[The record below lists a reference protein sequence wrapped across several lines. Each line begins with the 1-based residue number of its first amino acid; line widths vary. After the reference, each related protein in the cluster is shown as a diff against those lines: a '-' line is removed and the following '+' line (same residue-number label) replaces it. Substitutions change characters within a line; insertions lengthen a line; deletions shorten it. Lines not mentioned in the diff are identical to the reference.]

1 MQVQTWEQL
10 IATEKSKPYFKDLL
24 SRIEA
29 ARAAGVVI
37 YPPEQEVF
45 TAFDLTPF
53 DKLRVVVL
61 GQDPYHGAN
70 QAHGLAFSVNPSI
83 PFPPSLQNIFK
94 ELEVDIPGFQVPFH
108 GDLRPWARQ
117 GVFLLNTVLTVEKG
131 RAHAHADWGWEEF
144 SDEVIAQLNEKRDN
158 LVFLLWGAHAQKKGR
173 FIDKNKHLVLTSP
186 HPSPLSAY
194 RGFFGS
200 AHFSKTNQYLS
211 QHGYEPIDWQL

>member
-1 MQVQTWEQL
+1 MQTWEQL

-37 YPPEQEVF
+37 YPPAQEVF

>member
-1 MQVQTWEQL
+1 MQTWEQL

-53 DKLRVVVL
+53 DKLKVVVL

-70 QAHGLAFSVNPSI
+70 QAHGLAFSVNPGI

>member
-1 MQVQTWEQL
+1 MQTWEQL

-37 YPPEQEVF
+37 YPPAQEVF

-53 DKLRVVVL
+53 DKLKVVVL

-70 QAHGLAFSVNPSI
+70 QAHGLAFSVNPGI

-173 FIDKNKHLVLTSP
+173 FIDKNKHIVLTSP

>member
-1 MQVQTWEQL
+1 MQTWEQL

-37 YPPEQEVF
+37 YPPAQEVF

-53 DKLRVVVL
+53 DKLKVVVL

-70 QAHGLAFSVNPSI
+70 QAHGLAFSVNPNI

>member
-1 MQVQTWEQL
+1 MQTWEQL

-37 YPPEQEVF
+37 YPPAQEVF

-53 DKLRVVVL
+53 DKLKVVVL

-70 QAHGLAFSVNPSI
+70 QAHGLAFSVNPGI

>member
-1 MQVQTWEQL
+1 MQTWEQL

-37 YPPEQEVF
+37 YPPAQEVF

-53 DKLRVVVL
+53 DKLKVVVL

>member
-1 MQVQTWEQL
+1 MQTWEQL

-70 QAHGLAFSVNPSI
+70 QAHGLAFSVNPNI

>member
-1 MQVQTWEQL
+1 
-10 IATEKSKPYFKDLL
+10 
-24 SRIEA
+24 
-29 ARAAGVVI
+29 
-37 YPPEQEVF
+37 
-45 TAFDLTPF
+45 
-53 DKLRVVVL
+53 
-61 GQDPYHGAN
+61 
-70 QAHGLAFSVNPSI
+70 
-83 PFPPSLQNIFK
+83 
-94 ELEVDIPGFQVPFH
+94 
-108 GDLRPWARQ
+108 
-117 GVFLLNTVLTVEKG
+117 VEKG

>member
-1 MQVQTWEQL
+1 MQTWEQL

-53 DKLRVVVL
+53 DKLKVVVL

>member
-1 MQVQTWEQL
+1 MQTWEQL

-70 QAHGLAFSVNPSI
+70 QAHGLAFSVNPGI

>member
-1 MQVQTWEQL
+1 MQTWEQL